1 MILILTGSTRRTRW
15 GGREGGRGRGGGRE
29 GGPTWTMTPM
39 LPRMQAGREEEGSW
53 RREERPR
60 TICFLPE
67 GRRGGGREGGRE
79 GGEGCEHVDE
89 TS

>member
-1 MILILTGSTRRTRW
+1 
-15 GGREGGRGRGGGRE
+15 
-29 GGPTWTMTPM
+29 
-39 LPRMQAGREEEGSW
+39 MQAGREEEGSW